1 MGRNGEYEDVI
12 NISNNCSSSN
22 IHASDLFFIGHGSDY
37 WNVSTTYIERKTMD
51 TIKYK
56 SVAVPIETWRDI
68 MLLANQDTRTPGKVI
83 QWLVKQEK
91 IKRNGKSK

>member
-1 MGRNGEYEDVI
+1 
-12 NISNNCSSSN
+12 
-22 IHASDLFFIGHGSDY
+22 
-37 WNVSTTYIERKTMD
+37 MD

-91 IKRNGKSK
+91 VKRNGKNFHKLKFLKCTK

>member
-1 MGRNGEYEDVI
+1 
-12 NISNNCSSSN
+12 
-22 IHASDLFFIGHGSDY
+22 
-37 WNVSTTYIERKTMD
+37 MD
-51 TIKYK
+51 TVKYK

-91 IKRNGKSK
+91 VKRNGKSK

>member
-1 MGRNGEYEDVI
+1 MGRNGEQEYVI
-12 NISNNCSSSN
+12 NTSGNCSSRN
-22 IHASDLFFIGHGSDY
+22 IYATNFF
-37 WNVSTTYIERKTMD
+37 YISFVYNYRNLHVVYVERKIMD
-51 TIKYK
+51 TVKYK

-91 IKRNGKSK
+91 IKRNGHRK